1 MGSSRR
7 IDAKW
12 LFGLIC
18 LSAVIV
24 AAVLYSA
31 SKLTER
37 DAATGLFSGV
47 MTSLAMEDNG
57 AEGFEELQ
65 ALAAANP
72 DEEFTIEGATLPVKG
87 SEIAGLSYDE
97 AVDLV
102 VGRIAQ
108 TLYTD
113 GPDAVEQFFADTP
126 AADTLA
132 EESVAEGFTCT
143 DTEGLTEAELT
154 MRNETFKYV
163 DTSTEEGKTCDN
175 CALYVAA
182 AEGQQCGT
190 CTIIKGPIHPNGYCI
205 SWAPKPA

>member
-1 MGSSRR
+1 MNTKDISRR
-7 IDAKW
+7 DFIQRLS
-12 LFGLIC
+12 LFG
-18 LSAVIV
+18 
-24 AAVLYSA
+24 AAGVGA
-31 SKLTER
+31 S
-37 DAATGLFSGV
+37 
-47 MTSLAMEDNG
+47 M
-57 AEGFEELQ
+57 
-65 ALAAANP
+65 LAACGGEKQADTP
-72 DEEFTIEGATLPVKG
+72 A
-87 SEIAGLSYDE
+87 
-97 AVDLV
+97 
-102 VGRIAQ
+102 
-108 TLYTD
+108 
-113 GPDAVEQFFADTP
+113 ADTP